1 MRKTFLFS
9 VFLLLSLVRIILISS
24 STNNDGTHMPIADTV
39 VYSTR
44 VDIAPL
50 IPSPPVTPT
59 PTPTPTPILRQSSLP
74 TPTKA
79 PASKNPLCIN
89 YGHQT
94 NDYDL
99 VPGGPVD
106 TDFARIKESGISC
119 IRLAYEHWNYSRML
133 ELARFAKSNGFQV
146 VLGGYYGAVG
156 KEDLEPYRS
165 EVLQQAQWAS
175 QNNIDQLSL
184 GNEQEF
190 NLEDVSTAD
199 WAEFLRN
206 LATEIS
212 AIYSGVISYETSGA
226 HFDVWVSEKLGDID
240 LIGFNM
246 YSGYSTNANRINK
259 FIEAHGLGRVYIS
272 ETNAD
277 IETGRFD
284 DDQQQ
289 SEWVKNNTLPLLNLG
304 IPVYFFTYDACGAT
318 ESYWGLYQCGQP
330 ARPQTAQILGIR

>member
-9 VFLLLSLVRIILISS
+9 VFLLLSLVRITLVSS
-24 STNNDGTHMPIADTV
+24 STNSDGMYMPVAGTTI
-39 VYSTR
+39 YSSR
-44 VDIAPL
+44 VDITPS

-59 PTPTPTPILRQSSLP
+59 PTPTPIARQNSLP
-74 TPTKA
+74 TPSKA
-79 PASKNPLCIN
+79 PAPKNQICIN

-99 VPGGPVD
+99 VAGGPID
-106 TDFARIKESGISC
+106 TDFTRIKESGISC

-133 ELARFAKSNGFQV
+133 ELARFAKSKGFRV
-146 VLGGYYGAVG
+146 ILGGYYGAVG
-156 KEDLEPYRS
+156 QEDLEPYKS

-206 LATEIS
+206 LATEVS
-212 AIYSGVISYETSGA
+212 AIYSGVISYEASGE
-226 HFDVWVSEKLGDID
+226 HFDGWVSEELGDID
-240 LIGFNM
+240 KIGFNM
-246 YSGYSTNANRINK
+246 YSGYSTNVNRIQK
-259 FIEAHGLGRVYIS
+259 FIEAHGKDRVYIS

-277 IETGRFD
+277 IETGRFGS
-284 DDQQQ
+284 DQAQA
-289 SEWVKNNTLPLLNLG
+289 EWVKNNTLPLLNLG
-304 IPVYFFTYDACGAT
+304 IPVYFFTYTACGNT
-318 ESYWGLYQCGQP
+318 EAYWGLYQCGQFT
-330 ARPQTAQILGIR
+330 RPLTAHVLGIK